1 MWSFVEDYLLYLLEC
16 AILNA
21 YIIYLYVCKDM
32 HCDAHHKLK
41 KRADRAFKFELA
53 TAPIGGY
60 SSKSKAGRRSTI
72 SADRLS
78 PSLAWSQAFSLW
90 QKECGED
97 APRKNGHWKGIKNEN
112 RCVSHVWCA
121 CVLELSVI
129 HYFYKHSPK
138 WYGSWNVSLLALR
151 REPNYAECSLNWVLM
166 CFVLNLIFWVHI
178 FSILLPPP

>member
-1 MWSFVEDYLLYLLEC
+1 M
-16 AILNA
+16 NA

-78 PSLAWSQAFSLW
+78 PSLAWSQAFSLKSVEKML
-90 QKECGED
+90 QERTGIEKELRMRID
-97 APRKNGHWKGIKNEN
+97 
-112 RCVSHVWCA
+112 VSHV
-121 CVLELSVI
+121 
-129 HYFYKHSPK
+129 
-138 WYGSWNVSLLALR
+138 
-151 REPNYAECSLNWVLM
+151 
-166 CFVLNLIFWVHI
+166 
-178 FSILLPPP
+178 